1 MDINLHKILKV
12 QKQRI
17 LLDIRLNIHYE
28 FSFGMNNLKLSI
40 FGHIFVLDHQQNF
53 RLWL

>member
-1 MDINLHKILKV
+1 MDINLHKILKA

-17 LLDIRLNIHYE
+17 LLDIRLNIHYV
-28 FSFGMNNLKLSI
+28 FSLWMNNSKLNI